1 MAALA
6 LARATLGDTLDLV
19 LADRGV
25 CCIDEFSSIREVSW
39 G

>member
-19 LADRGV
+19 LV
-25 CCIDEFSSIREVSW
+25 CSA
-39 G
+39 GAG